1 MNKIEAFVYKRVKN
15 NYIIKD
21 FLRNI
26 YQGMYDLMPNYES
39 KFESEP
45 IVHENYFFGFHDVTP
60 FSEDSSM
67 ILSNHLLIPLRM
79 PSEEDTLEVGYFE
92 GINFSVWHKI
102 GETHSWNYHKGAR
115 LQWMNPNEVIY
126 NDCEQRKLV
135 SKIVNIYTGDVKNI
149 DFPIDTVSY
158 GGEYATSFS
167 YGRLQYN
174 MPGYGYLI
182 GDESYLNE
190 NTPSE
195 TGLFLLDLKNN
206 TRTLLLSLEDISE
219 FRHEESMDGKMH
231 FVTHTEFSFD
241 NRYIAFLHRWYKG
254 TLRNTRLIVYDRVT
268 KQMIA
273 SPTTGMVSHYA
284 WNHQNGIVAYCR
296 VENIDSHV
304 YFSGP
309 DMKEWKR
316 CGYPMLNSDGHLH
329 FIDDDWFLV
338 DTYPDKWRH
347 IKLFKVNRKTDEVI
361 LLADAKSPKK
371 FVSPSEHKNWKC
383 DLHPR
388 SSADGKWISF
398 DSVHTGVR
406 SLCIMKNE
414 Q

>member
-79 PSEEDTLEVGYFE
+79 PSEEDTLEVGYFD

-174 MPGYGYLI
+174 MP
-182 GDESYLNE
+182 
-190 NTPSE
+190 
-195 TGLFLLDLKNN
+195 
-206 TRTLLLSLEDISE
+206 
-219 FRHEESMDGKMH
+219 
-231 FVTHTEFSFD
+231 
-241 NRYIAFLHRWYKG
+241 
-254 TLRNTRLIVYDRVT
+254 
-268 KQMIA
+268 
-273 SPTTGMVSHYA
+273 
-284 WNHQNGIVAYCR
+284 
-296 VENIDSHV
+296 
-304 YFSGP
+304 
-309 DMKEWKR
+309 
-316 CGYPMLNSDGHLH
+316 
-329 FIDDDWFLV
+329 
-338 DTYPDKWRH
+338 
-347 IKLFKVNRKTDEVI
+347 
-361 LLADAKSPKK
+361 
-371 FVSPSEHKNWKC
+371 
-383 DLHPR
+383 
-388 SSADGKWISF
+388 
-398 DSVHTGVR
+398 
-406 SLCIMKNE
+406 
-414 Q
+414 